1 MARTDDRV
9 SAPPPPRTVVLPST
23 ELHGRVTQF
32 LNNEAELL
40 DTYRFDEWLA
50 TFTADVE
57 YRMPVRTTQF
67 LTEGDGFGEFEL
79 MSENMASLTTRVRR
93 LETEFA
99 WAETP
104 PSRTR
109 HFITNVIVEEADDAA
124 LMVRSSFLITR
135 TRLDLDY
142 QMFTGVRHDRVLRDG
157 DGFKVSRR
165 RILVDQT
172 VITAT
177 NLSVLF

>member
-1 MARTDDRV
+1 MTAVEDLREDET
-9 SAPPPPRTVVLPST
+9 LPALLPNSDT
-23 ELHGRVTQF
+23 YGRVAEF
-32 LNNEAELL
+32 LHHEAELL
-40 DTYRFDEWLA
+40 DSYRLVDWLA
-50 TFTADVE
+50 LFSEDVV

-67 LTEGDGFGEFEL
+67 LVDGEGFHEFDFFADDHQTL
-79 MSENMASLTTRVRR
+79 LTRVRR

-109 HFITNVIVEEADDAA
+109 HFVSNLRLTHDPESGELATRVN
-124 LMVRSSFLITR
+124 FLITR
-135 TRLDLDY
+135 TRQDMDY
-142 QMFTGVRHDRVLRDG
+142 QMFTGVRHDRLVPDG
-157 DGFKVSRR
+157 DGFRIRR
-165 RILVDQT
+165 RMILVDQT